1 MDQLTNGV
9 TEWDNWEQLPGN
21 SFVHQV
27 QRGRMGK
34 NVGLRNGLYHIN
46 NYLYGTHKARYYLI
60 AADSGVGKTTL
71 ADFMFV
77 LQGYKS
83 AKAANRPFKVF
94 YLSFEIARADKIA
107 RWASYYVFQ
116 TYKIRLPS
124 DYILGR
130 IEGMLLSD
138 EDHKKVKEAY
148 KLIEQMFSEC
158 VIFIDM
164 MMTPDMIFH
173 SVIEGHFEK
182 RGKVV
187 RDAKSG
193 QVMSFIPDDPDYT
206 TMIVV
211 DHIAL
216 TDSDKGERTKETMDN
231 LSRHFVVLRNIF
243 QSTILAIQ
251 QFSTDMLAA
260 NRAMHTKK
268 TGVASI
274 APTRLD
280 FGDSKSTYRD
290 ADVVIGAICPGR
302 DIPECI
308 GYDLAPDKL
317 GQYLIL
323 LFIMKNRYGKSGK
336 FSPVF
341 MDPIT
346 GIFADISYPA
356 HPDTIQSWYNEAQ
369 KIDKLCLA
377 YSPQIS

>member
-1 MDQLTNGV
+1 MDQLTSGA
-9 TEWDNWEQLPGN
+9 TEWNNWEQLPGN
-21 SFVHQV
+21 DFVHQV

-34 NVGLRNGLYHIN
+34 NVGLRNGLSHIN

-60 AADSGVGKTTL
+60 GADSGVGKTTL

-77 LQGYKS
+77 LQAYKS
-83 AKAANRPFKVF
+83 AKALNRPLRIF
-94 YLSFEIARADKIA
+94 YLSFEISKADKIA
-107 RWASYYVFQ
+107 RWTSYYVF
-116 TYKIRLPS
+116 TLCKIRLPS

-130 IEGMLLSD
+130 IEGLPLSD
-138 EDHKKVKEAY
+138 EDFKRIKEAHIIV
-148 KLIEQMFSEC
+148 KQMFEEC
-158 VIFIDM
+158 VTFIDM

-173 SVIEGHFEK
+173 SIIEGHFEK
-182 RGKVV
+182 RGKVI

-193 QVMSFIPDDPDYT
+193 QVMSFIPDNPDFM
-206 TMIVV
+206 TMLLV

-216 TDSDKGERTKETMDN
+216 TDNDKGERIKDTMDS
-231 LSRHFVVLRNIF
+231 LSRHCVVLRNIF
-243 QSTILAIQ
+243 QATIVVIQ

-268 TGVASI
+268 TGVSSI

-290 ADVVIGAICPGR
+290 ANAVIGAICPGQ
-302 DIPECI
+302 DLAECI

-317 GQYLIL
+317 GRYLIL
-323 LFIMKNRYGKSGK
+323 LFIMKNRDGKSGR

-341 MDPIT
+341 MDPVT
-346 GIFADISYPA
+346 GIFADIQYPA
-356 HPDTIQSWYNEAQ
+356 HADTIQTWYNEAQ
-369 KIDKLCLA
+369 KIDKLCQA